1 MVFAQG
7 DKGNFVPLIEFKK
20 KITIIIHILRNAFF
34 KHDPKSDFGSPP
46 VLFHIL
52 YGRYWKNRRVN

>member
-7 DKGNFVPLIEFKK
+7 DKRNFVPLIEFKK
-20 KITIIIHILRNAFF
+20 KITIIIHILRKAFF